1 METVGFWCL
10 LLLVHASAAPN
21 TPGALQEEKS
31 EHNKTLDAELEDQVD
46 VLIELLADYEKERVS
61 DCGCKC
67 VVRAPDRSAH
77 PSEYYTGQSGCK
89 CACAATPQPAQQ
101 PCEETLGEKKMQQAS
116 REKYKLLGI
125 MDLLEDT
132 FSKADLLKLLKLSAL
147 TTELLERVA
156 NIERVLFQNQNA
168 EKTKVESVPT
178 EPEIIA
184 VPPTSTPTPSPEN
197 REKQSEKSSEAAAF
211 QHSESKYEEKFVGGL
226 LKSSGPRP
234 EDVKA
239 LQEQEH
245 HGRQQHPKMIVRG
258 ITYYKSTPMEEAEAE
273 ENMGDN
279 EIHSGDGSVDL
290 FTEEELLPLNVPS
303 FRTVTKSWPVS
314 AKPKPPTQDSTIT
327 HSVPEPKL
335 EESDPSLSVMRE
347 MLNNSRPALT
357 KTFHWSTTHTPPQT
371 LPGIQEEMEEKTTS
385 QMNVMNMEST
395 SSIIKMK
402 SNSASSEMTGTIIPS
417 TVAGVISQSEV
428 TTKTLTEQT
437 HNTGTI
443 SREDFSWVNKQNT
456 LSSVT
461 PSPTTQSQTTI
472 IPESYST
479 IITDDAS
486 LMKTSVGMTATT
498 TDSGNTGATTILTT
512 SNVTEGEIDSSTTTS
527 MAIKLVNSTTTT
539 ISSSKADKHN
549 THSNRLVKKQQYPKR
564 KIFKTVENEDV
575 EKKPQK
581 QSGECKDTLATI
593 AEPIAHNTYG
603 RNEGAWMKDPVA
615 NDNKIY
621 VADYYYG
628 NSLLEFQNMEVFKR
642 GHFTK
647 IFKLPYSWLGTG
659 HAVYNGAFFF
669 NRAFSRDIIKY
680 DLRQRR
686 VAAWTMLHDAALESD
701 EVSSW
706 RWRGHSDVELAID
719 ESGLWVIYAALDD
732 EGFLQ
737 EVMVLSRL
745 NPVDLTTQRE
755 TTWRTGLRR
764 ERYGN
769 CFIVCGVLYAT
780 EHPGEQQENDLIY
793 AFDTHTNTQMTP
805 RLPFGNNST
814 YIAQIDY
821 NPKERA
827 LYTWNNGHQI
837 TYDVVFAYV
846 DPL

>member
-1 METVGFWCL
+1 
-10 LLLVHASAAPN
+10 
-21 TPGALQEEKS
+21 
-31 EHNKTLDAELEDQVD
+31 
-46 VLIELLADYEKERVS
+46 
-61 DCGCKC
+61 
-67 VVRAPDRSAH
+67 
-77 PSEYYTGQSGCK
+77 
-89 CACAATPQPAQQ
+89 
-101 PCEETLGEKKMQQAS
+101 
-116 REKYKLLGI
+116 

-132 FSKADLLKLLKLSAL
+132 FSKANMLKLMKLSAL

-156 NIERVLFQNQNA
+156 NIERVLFQKQNA
-168 EKTKVESVPT
+168 EKTKVESVPA
-178 EPEIIA
+178 EPETKP

-197 REKQSEKSSEAAAF
+197 RQKQSEKSSEAAAF

-226 LKSSGPRP
+226 LKSSGPGP

-258 ITYYKSTPMEEAEAE
+258 ITYYKSAPMDEAEAE
-273 ENMGDN
+273 ENMGED
-279 EIHSGDGSVDL
+279 EVHSGDGSVDL
-290 FTEEELLPLNVPS
+290 FTEEELLPLSVPS
-303 FRTVTKSWPVS
+303 FRSVTKSWPGS

-327 HSVPEPKL
+327 QSVPKPKL
-335 EESDPSLSVMRE
+335 EESVPSPSVKSE
-347 MLNNSRPALT
+347 MLNNSGPALT
-357 KTFHWSTTHTPPQT
+357 KTFHWSTTHTTPQT
-371 LPGIQEEMEEKTTS
+371 LPGIQEEREEKTTS

-402 SNSASSEMTGTIIPS
+402 SNSASSEMTGTTIPS

-443 SREDFSWVNKQNT
+443 SMEDFSQVNKQNT

-461 PSPTTQSQTTI
+461 PSPNTQSQTTI
-472 IPESYST
+472 IPDSYST
-479 IITDDAS
+479 TITDDGS
-486 LMKTSVGMTATT
+486 LMETSVGMTATT
-498 TDSGNTGATTILTT
+498 TDFNTGATTILTT
-512 SNVTEGEIDSSTTTS
+512 SNVTEGEGDSSTTTS

-539 ISSSKADKHN
+539 ISSGKADKHN
-549 THSNRLVKKQQYPKR
+549 THSIRLARKQQDPKQ
-564 KIFKTVENEDV
+564 KFIKTVENEDI

-581 QSGECKDTLATI
+581 QPGECKDTLATI

-621 VADYYYG
+621 VANYYYG
-628 NSLLEFQNMEVFKR
+628 NNLLEFQNMEVFKQGR
-642 GHFTK
+642 FTK
-647 IFKLPYSWLGTG
+647 SFKLPYSWLGTG
-659 HAVYNGAFFF
+659 HAVYDGAFFF

-680 DLRQRR
+680 DLRRRR

-732 EGFLQ
+732 DGFLQ

-780 EHPGEQQENDLIY
+780 EHPGEQQEDNLIY

-827 LYTWNNGHQI
+827 LYAWNNGHQI

-846 DPL
+846 DAL